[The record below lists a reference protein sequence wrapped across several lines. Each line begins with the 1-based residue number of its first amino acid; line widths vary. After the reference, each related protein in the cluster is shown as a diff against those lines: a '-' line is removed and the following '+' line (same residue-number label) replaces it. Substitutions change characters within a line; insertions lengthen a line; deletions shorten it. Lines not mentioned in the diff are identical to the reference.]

1 MGIEVDVGVIGAG
14 PGGYIAA
21 IRAAQLGL
29 SVACIDDWKN
39 ISGGPAPGGTCVNVG
54 CIPSKALLESS
65 ANFDMVKNG
74 AAAHG
79 IEVKGAMLNLNRMLG
94 RKDEVVKRSNEGILF
109 LFRKNGVSFYHG
121 TASFAGH
128 SEAGYELKV
137 SGKEEQ
143 FLTCRHVIVA
153 TGSVPRSLPGLNF
166 DEKRILSNTGALA
179 MESVPKRL
187 GIIGAGV
194 IGLELGSVW
203 HRLGSKVTLLESQPT
218 LLEMADRQIAGE
230 ALKFLRAQGLMIQT
244 GTSIWNIEPAQSN
257 VTVEYDDAN
266 GTVQHAVF
274 DRLIV
279 AIGRVPRT
287 SGLKADKVNLKLDE
301 NGFIAVDGECRTNL
315 QNVWAIGD
323 VVRGPMLA
331 HKAEEEG
338 IAVADRI
345 AGKYGH
351 VNYATIPS
359 VVYTHPEV
367 AWVGKTEQELELEGS
382 EFRAGT
388 FPFMANGR
396 ARAMN
401 STEGLVKILADAHTD
416 EVLGVHM
423 IGPMVSELIAEVV
436 LAMSFKAS
444 SEDIA
449 QVCHA
454 HPTLSEAV
462 REAALGVNGRL
473 LNY

>member
-1 MGIEVDVGVIGAG
+1 MGVLVDVGVIGAG

-39 ISGGPAPGGTCVNVG
+39 VSGGPAPGGTCVNVG

-65 ANFDMVKNG
+65 AHFDMVKNG

-79 IEVKGAMLNLNRMLG
+79 IEVKGATLNLNRMLG
-94 RKDEVVKRSNEGILF
+94 RKDDVVKRNNEGILF

-121 TASFAGH
+121 TASFAGW

-143 FLTCRHVIVA
+143 FLTCRHVIIA
-153 TGSVPRSLPGLNF
+153 TGSAPRSLPDLEF
-166 DEKRILSNTGALA
+166 DEKRILSNTGALS

-218 LLEMADRQIAGE
+218 LLGAADRQIAGE
-230 ALKFLRAQGLMIQT
+230 ALKFMRAQGLTIQL
-244 GTSIWNIEPAQSN
+244 GASIRHIEPSSSSVA
-257 VTVEYDDAN
+257 VEYDDAN
-266 GTVQHAVF
+266 GTIQRAAF

-287 SGLKADKVNLKLDE
+287 SGLDAGKVNLKLDE
-301 NGFIAVDGECRTNL
+301 QGFIAVDSECRTNL

-345 AGKYGH
+345 AGKFGH

-367 AWVGKTEQELELEGS
+367 AWAGKTEQELESEGR

>member
-1 MGIEVDVGVIGAG
+1 MGILVDVGVIGAG

-21 IRAAQLGL
+21 IKAAQLGL
-29 SVACIDDWKN
+29 RVACIDDWKTVL
-39 ISGGPAPGGTCVNVG
+39 GEPAPGGTCANVG

-65 ANFDMVKNG
+65 SHFDMVKNG

-79 IEVKGAMLNLNRMLG
+79 IEVKGVTLNLNRMLG
-94 RKDEVVKRSNEGILF
+94 RKDEIVAKTNEGILF

-121 TASFAGH
+121 TASFIGR
-128 SEAGYELKV
+128 SEEGYELEV
-137 SGKEEQ
+137 LGEETQ
-143 FLTCRHVIVA
+143 YLTCRHVIVA
-153 TGSVPRSLPGLNF
+153 TGSVPRSFPGLAF
-166 DEKRILSNTGALA
+166 DEKQILSNTGALA

-203 HRLGSKVTLLESQPT
+203 NRLGSRVTLFDAQAA
-218 LLEMADRQIAGE
+218 LLGVADRQIAGE
-230 ALKFLRAQGLMIQT
+230 ALRLFNAQGLNINTGIVIKNIQ
-244 GTSIWNIEPAQSN
+244 QSPEE
-257 VTVEYDDAN
+257 VLVEYDDAEGN
-266 GTVQHAVF
+266 AKKAAF
-274 DRLIV
+274 DRLII
-279 AIGRVPRT
+279 AIGRTPRT
-287 SGLKADKVNLKLDE
+287 SGLGADKVNLLLDE
-301 NGFIAVDGECRTNL
+301 RGFIVVDEYCRTNL
-315 QNVWAIGD
+315 PNVWAIGD

-338 IAVADRI
+338 VAVADRI

-351 VNYATIPS
+351 VNYAAIPW
-359 VVYTHPEV
+359 VIYTSPEI
-367 AWVGKTEQELELEGS
+367 AWAGKTEQELEAEGR
-382 EFRAGT
+382 EYRAGT

-401 STEGLVKILADAHTD
+401 ETAGFVKILADVNTD

-449 QVCHA
+449 QICHA

-462 REAALGVNGRL
+462 REAALGANGRF

>member
-1 MGIEVDVGVIGAG
+1 MGILVDVGVIGAG

-39 ISGGPAPGGTCVNVG
+39 VSSGPAPGGTCVNVG

-79 IEVKGAMLNLNRMLG
+79 IEVKGATLNLNRMLG
-94 RKDEVVKRSNEGILF
+94 RKDDVVKRSNEGILF

-121 TASFAGH
+121 TASFAGT

-143 FLTCRHVIVA
+143 FLTCRHVIIA
-153 TGSVPRSLPGLNF
+153 TGSTPRSLPDLAF
-166 DEKRILSNTGALA
+166 DEKRILSNAGALA

-218 LLEMADRQIAGE
+218 LLSMADRQIAGE
-230 ALKFLRAQGLMIQT
+230 ALKFMRAQGLTIQT
-244 GTSIWNIEPAQSN
+244 GAAIRNIDTAQSS

-266 GTVQHAVF
+266 GSVQRATF

-287 SGLKADKVNLKLDE
+287 SGLDAHNIGLKLDE
-301 NGFIAVDGECRTNL
+301 RGFIAVDGECRTNL

-331 HKAEEEG
+331 HKAQEEG

-359 VVYTHPEV
+359 IVYTHPEV
-367 AWVGKTEQELELEGS
+367 AWAGKTEQELEAEGC

>member
-1 MGIEVDVGVIGAG
+1 MGILVDVGVIGAG

-39 ISGGPAPGGTCVNVG
+39 VSGGPAPGGTCVNVG

-65 ANFDMVKNG
+65 AHFDMVKNG

-79 IEVKGAMLNLNRMLG
+79 IEIKGAELNLNRMLS
-94 RKDEVVKRSNEGILF
+94 RKDEVVKSNNEGILF

-121 TASFAGH
+121 TASFIG
-128 SEAGYELKV
+128 SSDAGYELRV

-143 FLTCRHVIVA
+143 FLTCKHVIVA
-153 TGSVPRSLPGLNF
+153 TGSTPRSLPDLPF
-166 DEKRILSNTGALA
+166 DEERILSNTGALA
-179 MESVPKRL
+179 LESVPKNL
-187 GIIGAGV
+187 GIIGAGI

-203 HRLGSKVTLLESQPT
+203 HRLGSKVTLLESQPA
-218 LLEMADRQIAGE
+218 LLGMADRQIAAE
-230 ALKFLRAQGLMIQT
+230 ALKLMKAQGLNIQT
-244 GTSIWNIEPAQSN
+244 GVSIQDIRPSSSS
-257 VTVEYDDAN
+257 VHVGYVDAT
-266 GTVQHAVF
+266 GAIQKATF

-279 AIGRVPRT
+279 AIGRVPQT
-287 SGLKADKVNLKLDE
+287 SGLAADKVGLKLDDR
-301 NGFIAVDGECRTNL
+301 GFIAVDGECRTNL

-331 HKAEEEG
+331 HKAEEEA

-351 VNYATIPS
+351 VNYRTIPS
-359 VVYTHPEV
+359 IIYTHPEL
-367 AWVGKTEQELELEGS
+367 AWVGKTEQELESEGR
-382 EFRAGT
+382 EFRVGS

-436 LAMSFKAS
+436 LAMSFRAS